1 VVDKVQLEPSTLL
14 YPVPVVLVS
23 CGDIEGNPN
32 IITIGWTG
40 IVCSDP
46 PMVSISIRPHRYSA
60 KIIKESMEFVIN
72 IPTEDMLEKTDQ
84 CGVISGSEHD
94 KFGEIGLTPVRA
106 KEVKVPLIDECPVN
120 LECVVKD
127 IIPLGAHDLYIAEV
141 VAASADEDVVQ
152 DGKISVSKAKPL
164 VFCPVDS
171 TYWNLES
178 EVGSYA
184 FTAKKGS

>member
-1 VVDKVQLEPSTLL
+1 MVDKIAMEPSTLL

-23 CGDIEGNPN
+23 CGDIKSNPN

-46 PMVSISIRPHRYSA
+46 PMVSISIRPHRHSA
-60 KIIKESMEFVIN
+60 AIIKESREFVIN
-72 IPTEDMLEKTDQ
+72 IPTEDMLEKTDK
-84 CGVISGSEHD
+84 CGVVSGRDHD
-94 KFGEIGLTPVRA
+94 KFGEIGLTPVPA
-106 KEVKVPLIDECPVN
+106 SEIKAPLIEECPVN

-127 IIPLGAHDLYIAEV
+127 IRSLGAHDLYIAEV
-141 VAASADEDVVQ
+141 VAASADEGIVQ
-152 DGKISVSKAKPL
+152 EGKISVSRARPL

-171 TYWNLES
+171 TYWNLDS

-184 FTAKKGS
+184 FTSKK